1 MASYQAGFGGSLAT
15 GGTEPWESD
24 IMDWRLDWS
33 FEIHDKTLISES
45 TVTRLAG
52 AENWTITCTIAMDNL
67 DDVGLA
73 ANLMRPGSTVAT
85 VVLTA
90 VGGHTFTTAA
100 AGGIIRSLNII
111 FEPHG
116 VYRATMVIACDS
128 AITAA

>member
-1 MASYQAGFGGSLAT
+1 MN
-15 GGTEPWESD
+15 
-24 IMDWRLDWS
+24 WRLDWN
-33 FEIHDKTLISES
+33 FEILDKTLISDT

-52 AENWTITCTIAMDNL
+52 AENWTITCDIAMDNL

-90 VGGHTFTTAA
+90 VAGNTYTTGAG
-100 AGGIIRSLNII
+100 GGIIRSLNIV

-116 VYRATMVIACDS
+116 VYRATMVIECDS